1 MIELKKYFPNLSQDQ
16 LKQFKRL
23 VPIYKD
29 WNSKVNLISRRDIEN
44 LFINHILHSLSIV
57 NIIKFKDTTSI
68 LDVGTGGGFPG
79 IPLAIFFPNVKFTLL
94 DSIGKKIKVV
104 ESVSKDLSLSN
115 VTSINDRVE
124 NHFEKYDFILSR
136 AVAKTDKFYSLVNN
150 NFNSKSINEINIAI
164 GVPDA
169 VASANLF
176 LLLHFISILAYQRP
190 PWTQQEKNIV
200 KSHRTRLHRPLL

>member
-16 LKQFKRL
+16 LEKFMRL

-44 LFINHILHSLSIV
+44 LFTNHILHSLSIV
-57 NIIKFKDTTSI
+57 NIIEFESSTSV

-115 VTSINDRVE
+115 VAAINDRVE
-124 NHFEKYDFILSR
+124 NHFDKYDFILSR
-136 AVAKTDKFYSLVNN
+136 AVAKMDKFYSLVNK
-150 NFNSKSINEINIAI
+150 NFNSKSINEIPNGII
-164 GVPDA
+164 SLKGGDLKDELKDFKEKKIFDISEFFTDDFFKTKRVVYVP
-169 VASANLF
+169 NLD
-176 LLLHFISILAYQRP
+176 
-190 PWTQQEKNIV
+190 N
-200 KSHRTRLHRPLL
+200 

>member
-1 MIELKKYFPNLSQDQ
+1 MIELKKYFPNLSHVQ

-23 VPIYKD
+23 FPIYND

-44 LFINHILHSLSIV
+44 LYINHTLDSLSIV
-57 NIIKFKDTTSI
+57 NIIKFKDTSSI

-115 VTSINDRVE
+115 VTAINDRVE

-150 NFNSKSINEINIAI
+150 NFNSNSINEIPNGII
-164 GVPDA
+164 SLKGGNLEDELKYFKEKKVFDISDYFSEDFFKTKRIVYVPF
-169 VASANLF
+169 SN
-176 LLLHFISILAYQRP
+176 
-190 PWTQQEKNIV
+190 
-200 KSHRTRLHRPLL
+200 

>member
-16 LKQFKRL
+16 LEKFMRL

-44 LFINHILHSLSIV
+44 LFTNHILHSLSIV
-57 NIIKFKDTTSI
+57 NIIEFESSTSI

-115 VTSINDRVE
+115 VTTINDRVE
-124 NHFEKYDFILSR
+124 NHFDTYDFILSR
-136 AVAKTDKFYSLVNN
+136 AVAKMDKFYSLVNK
-150 NFNSKSINEINIAI
+150 NFNSKSINEIPNGII
-164 GVPDA
+164 SLKGGDLKDELKDFKEKKIFDISEFFTDDFFKTKRVVYVP
-169 VASANLF
+169 NLD
-176 LLLHFISILAYQRP
+176 
-190 PWTQQEKNIV
+190 N
-200 KSHRTRLHRPLL
+200 

>member
-16 LKQFKRL
+16 LEKFMRL

-44 LFINHILHSLSIV
+44 LFTNHILHSLSIV
-57 NIIKFKDTTSI
+57 NIIEFESSTSV

-115 VTSINDRVE
+115 VTAINDRVE
-124 NHFEKYDFILSR
+124 NHFDTYDFILSR
-136 AVAKTDKFYSLVNN
+136 AGAKMDKFYSLVNK
-150 NFNSKSINEINIAI
+150 NFNSKSINEIPNGII
-164 GVPDA
+164 SLKGGDLKDELKDFKEKKIFDISEFFTDDFFKTKRVVYVP
-169 VASANLF
+169 NLD
-176 LLLHFISILAYQRP
+176 
-190 PWTQQEKNIV
+190 N
-200 KSHRTRLHRPLL
+200 

>member
-1 MIELKKYFPNLSQDQ
+1 MIELKKYFPNLSQDK
-16 LKQFKRL
+16 LEKFMRL

-44 LFINHILHSLSIV
+44 LFTNHILHSLSIV
-57 NIIKFKDTTSI
+57 NIIEFESSTSV

-115 VTSINDRVE
+115 VTAINDRVE
-124 NHFEKYDFILSR
+124 NHFDKYDFILSR
-136 AVAKTDKFYSLVNN
+136 AVAKMDKFYSLVNK
-150 NFNSKSINEINIAI
+150 NFNSKSINEIPNGII
-164 GVPDA
+164 SLKGGDLKDELKDFKEKKIFDISEFFTDDFFKTKRVIYVP
-169 VASANLF
+169 NLD
-176 LLLHFISILAYQRP
+176 
-190 PWTQQEKNIV
+190 N
-200 KSHRTRLHRPLL
+200 

>member
-16 LKQFKRL
+16 LEKFMRL

-44 LFINHILHSLSIV
+44 LFTNHILHSLSIV
-57 NIIKFKDTTSI
+57 NIIEFESSTSV

-115 VTSINDRVE
+115 VTAINDRVE
-124 NHFEKYDFILSR
+124 NHFDTYDFILSR
-136 AVAKTDKFYSLVNN
+136 AVAKMDKFYSLVNK
-150 NFNSKSINEINIAI
+150 NFNSKSINEIPNGII
-164 GVPDA
+164 SLKGGDLKDELKDFKEKKIFDISEFFTDDFFKTKRVVYIP
-169 VASANLF
+169 NLD
-176 LLLHFISILAYQRP
+176 I
-190 PWTQQEKNIV
+190 
-200 KSHRTRLHRPLL
+200 

>member
-1 MIELKKYFPNLSQDQ
+1 LIELKKYFPNLSQDQ
-16 LKQFKRL
+16 LEKFMRL

-44 LFINHILHSLSIV
+44 LFTNHILHSLSIV
-57 NIIKFKDTTSI
+57 NIIEFESSTSV

-115 VTSINDRVE
+115 VTAINDRVE
-124 NHFEKYDFILSR
+124 NHFDKYDFILSR
-136 AVAKTDKFYSLVNN
+136 AVAKMDKFYSLVNK
-150 NFNSKSINEINIAI
+150 NFNSKSINEIPNGII
-164 GVPDA
+164 SLKGGDLKDELKDFKEKKIFDISEFFTDDFFKTKRVVYVP
-169 VASANLF
+169 NLD
-176 LLLHFISILAYQRP
+176 
-190 PWTQQEKNIV
+190 N
-200 KSHRTRLHRPLL
+200 

>member
-1 MIELKKYFPNLSQDQ
+1 LIELKKYFPNLSQDQ
-16 LKQFKRL
+16 LEKFMML

-44 LFINHILHSLSIV
+44 LFTNHILHSLSIV
-57 NIIKFKDTTSI
+57 NIIEFESSTSV

-115 VTSINDRVE
+115 VTAINDRVE

-136 AVAKTDKFYSLVNN
+136 AVAKMDKFYSLVNK
-150 NFNSKSINEINIAI
+150 NFNSKSINEIPNGII
-164 GVPDA
+164 SLKGGDLKDELKDFKEKKIFDISEFFTDDFFKTKRVVYVP
-169 VASANLF
+169 NLD
-176 LLLHFISILAYQRP
+176 
-190 PWTQQEKNIV
+190 N
-200 KSHRTRLHRPLL
+200 